1 MKAFEFV
8 LAAETEQQTSGAV
21 SEPACLASSPLTL
34 SAFLSSRHS
43 ALGTSTCS
51 ATRYV
56 GREGRRRLERA
67 LRPSPQPQARAPDPQ
82 PDITPQ
88 LYTQHLTG

>member
-8 LAAETEQQTSGAV
+8 LAATEQQTSGAV

-43 ALGTSTCS
+43 ALGTSRRH
-51 ATRYV
+51 APPLD
-56 GREGRRRLERA
+56 REGRKEA
-67 LRPSPQPQARAPDPQ
+67 PGARPAPPAPQPAAPGPC
-82 PDITPQ
+82 P
-88 LYTQHLTG
+88 